1 MALVSVIIPV
11 YNGEETIRETIESVL
26 DQTCSDFELLII
38 NDGSSDQTLDV
49 VSHLIAATHDSRI
62 QLFSYPNSGVNAS
75 RNRGIQHSIGEFI
88 AFLDADDLW
97 TTDKLETQ
105 LMALQT
111 HPDAAVA
118 YSWVDYIDADGN
130 FLRRG
135 SYCDF
140 SGNVYAQLLLSDF
153 LENGSNPLIRRSH
166 LMQVGLFDE
175 SLSYGEDWELW
186 IRLAARY
193 PFIAVGRS
201 QILYRVSFHTAS
213 THTTKMEA
221 QVLQVIEKSFAQA
234 PDSLQYLKRISISN
248 LYKYLICKTLENVS
262 ERNQGL
268 IALKFLWLSIYN
280 DPHLLKA
287 KVLLKVLVRIAI
299 TLGLP
304 AKASPPLLNRF
315 KKSLNIDAL
324 LGYVRL
330 DP

>member
-11 YNGEETIRETIESVL
+11 YNGEKTIRETIESVL
-26 DQTCSDFELLII
+26 DQTFSDFELLII

-49 VSHLIAATHDSRI
+49 VSRLIATTNDGRI
-62 QLFSYPNSGVNAS
+62 QLFSYPNSGVNTS
-75 RNRGIQHSIGEFI
+75 RNRGIQHSISEFI

-97 TTDKLETQ
+97 TADKLETQ
-105 LMALQT
+105 LIALQT

-118 YSWVDYIDADGN
+118 YSWVDYIDEAGN

-135 SYCDF
+135 SYCDI

-166 LMQVGLFDE
+166 LMHVGLFDE

-193 PFIAVGRS
+193 PFIAVRRS
-201 QILYRVSFHTAS
+201 QILYRVSSHTAS
-213 THTTKMEA
+213 THTAKMEA

-234 PDSLQYLKRISISN
+234 PESLQYLKRNSISN

-262 ERNQGL
+262 ARNQGL
-268 IALKFLWLSIYN
+268 IALKFLGLSIYN
-280 DPHLLKA
+280 DPPLLKA
-287 KVLLKVLVRIAI
+287 KVLIKVLLRIAI
-299 TLGLP
+299 TLSLP
-304 AKASPPLLNRF
+304 AKAAKSLLTRF
-315 KKSLNIDAL
+315 DKSLNINAL

-330 DP
+330 EP